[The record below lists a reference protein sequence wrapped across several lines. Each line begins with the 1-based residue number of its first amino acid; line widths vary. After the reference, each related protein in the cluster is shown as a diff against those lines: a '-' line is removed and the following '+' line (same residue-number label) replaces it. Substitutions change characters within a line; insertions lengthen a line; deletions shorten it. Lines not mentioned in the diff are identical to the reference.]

1 MNDRTA
7 VAVQNAAQ
15 IVERATH
22 IDVGNIDVPVLM
34 RTRRLLETGPL
45 ARRLSLPPRE
55 QSGSLQHPP
64 NAGWTDGHN
73 VGIQHHE
80 RQPPIAFQRILQMEP
95 DDRLF
100 LPRLQPKIT
109 RNPTIVLIH
118 APVALSP
125 VVELASPHP
134 QPADQSPGA
143 DLRLFRPAPDEIHHL
158 VPHIVRHP
166 HLGQSS
172 PRLFFKAM
180 CSAISSARTSSLV
193 CTFFSKNSIRFCFSS
208 TWRAGRSFAWKAAAP
223 FSKNSFCQR

>member
-7 VAVQNAAQ
+7 EAVQNAAQ
-15 IVERATH
+15 IIERATH
-22 IDVGNIDVPVLM
+22 IDVGNIDVPVLVGM
-34 RTRRLLETGPL
+34 RPLLKTGPL

-64 NAGWTDGHN
+64 NAGGTHGHN

-80 RQPPIAFQRILQMEP
+80 RQPPISFQRILQMES
-95 DDRLF
+95 DDCLF
-100 LPRLQPKIT
+100 LPRLPPEST
-109 RNPTIVLIH
+109 VNPTIVLIH

-125 VVELASPHP
+125 VVELAGPHAH
-134 QPADQSPGA
+134 PADLAPGA

-158 VPHIVRHP
+158 VPHIVRNP

-208 TWRAGRSFAWKAAAP
+208 T
-223 FSKNSFCQR
+223 